1 MSNPFLGEI
10 KMFGGNYAPQGYA
23 ICDGSVLPVSNNEA
37 LFSLIGAT
45 YGGNGQT
52 EFGLPDFRGR
62 IPVHQGQGA
71 GLSNRV
77 LGALSGAENV
87 TLITAQL
94 PSHTHPMQGSSNAA
108 TSLDPNGNVFGLV
121 SVNAYDQTPE
131 NPVSI
136 APASVSVE
144 GGSQSHP
151 NIMPFQCI
159 NFIIAILGEYPTRS

>member
-1 MSNPFLGEI
+1 MSDPFLGEI

-23 ICDGSVLPVSNNEA
+23 LCDGSVLPVSNNEA

-62 IPVHQGQGA
+62 IPVHQGQGT

-77 LGALSGAENV
+77 LGTLGGAENV
-87 TLITAQL
+87 TLIAAQL

-108 TSLDPNGNVFGLV
+108 TSLDPNGNVFGV
-121 SVNAYDQTPE
+121 ATANAYDQTPE

-144 GGSQSHP
+144 GGNQSHP
-151 NIMPFQCI
+151 NVMPFQCI